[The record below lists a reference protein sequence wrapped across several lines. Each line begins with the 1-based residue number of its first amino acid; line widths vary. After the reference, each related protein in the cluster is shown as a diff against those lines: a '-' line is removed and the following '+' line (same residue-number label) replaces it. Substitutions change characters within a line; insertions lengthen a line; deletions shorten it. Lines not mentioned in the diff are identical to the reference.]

1 MCRIGNPTGFIG
13 SVVNYC
19 GAMVSQTASAD
30 SSVIASGVCE
40 TQSSGVATNR
50 SLVMAE
56 RGLGRQ
62 LLSSA
67 LK

>member
-1 MCRIGNPTGFIG
+1 
-13 SVVNYC
+13 
-19 GAMVSQTASAD
+19 MVSQTASAD

-40 TQSSGVATNR
+40 TQSIGVATKR